1 MCPVGL
7 IAPEHLPA
15 VRGVTLAAA
24 RAGISKRARN
34 DVVLMQ
40 LAPGSR
46 VSAVFTKNRFQA
58 APIVVARD
66 HLARAAPRAL
76 IINSGNANAGTGQPG
91 EQDAR
96 AVCTAVARQL
106 DIRAEEVLPFSTGVI
121 GARLA
126 VDKIEAVLPDCAAGL
141 SPDSWLAAAGAIMT
155 TDIVAKGAWRTM
167 MIDGVEVTVT
177 GIAKGSGMI
186 KPDMATML
194 AYIATDAPVSGP
206 VLDQCLRTAV
216 ERSFNRITVD
226 GDTSTNDACVLV
238 ATGQSPLRPID
249 ELASDAGR
257 QLARAVEE
265 VCSELAQAIVRDGEG
280 ATKFITLNVR
290 GGAQEADCLA
300 VAFTVAH
307 SPLVKT
313 AFFASDANWGRILAA
328 VGRAPV
334 AALDTSRVGI
344 RMNGARIV
352 TAGAVDPGYRE
363 ETGAHEMARD
373 EIVVDIDLGM
383 GDAAATVWTTDL
395 SHDYVRINAEY
406 RT

>member
-1 MCPVGL
+1 
-7 IAPEHLPA
+7 
-15 VRGVTLAAA
+15 
-24 RAGISKRARN
+24 
-34 DVVLMQ
+34 MQ
-40 LAPGSR
+40 LAPGNR